1 MHTLDAPNEQYPM
14 LSVDGPHEEFLVL
27 LNEVHG
33 GSARS
38 MITKYYQR
46 VAELCALG
54 GFDVLGHFDLVRKH
68 NKALAFFDESED
80 WYKNV
85 ALKAL
90 DTVADSGVV
99 LEVNYGGMLRGAT
112 DDVYPSPW
120 LLVEAKLRG
129 IPIQIN
135 ADAPHHLGV
144 HHEHCRDLLKR
155 VGYDTQR
162 ILLNGAWTDVPL

>member
-1 MHTLDAPNEQYPM
+1 M

-46 VAELCALG
+46 VTELCVLG
-54 GFDVLGHFDLVRKH
+54 GFDVLGHFDLVKKH
-68 NKALAFFDESED
+68 NKALAFFDESDD
-80 WYKNV
+80 WYKEV
-85 ALKAL
+85 ALNALEAVAKA
-90 DTVADSGVV
+90 GVV

-120 LLVEAKLRG
+120 LLAEAKQRG

-135 ADAPHHLGV
+135 ADAHAPHHLGV
-144 HHEHCRDLLKR
+144 HHDYCRELLKR

-162 ILLNGAWTDVPL
+162 ILLDNVWTDVPL